1 MKTLENQSKNNRNA
15 IENKREEND
24 SHKNIYQ
31 TFINDLQN
39 GHNSCSDINEQF
51 AGLLKDNLHTNMEQL
66 KKYKSFT
73 QPV

>member
-1 MKTLENQSKNNRNA
+1 MAIKLKNNRKI
-15 IENKREEND
+15 IEKKREEND

-73 QPV
+73 QQV